1 MKIYHF
7 GCAHGLGH
15 GFMGVL
21 ENELFE
27 SLEVCDTLNDGWERE
42 ACYGGVFMENVMA
55 MDNPSHPSKYLR
67 ADQPLYPCTEVETR
81 YKNDCYKHQT
91 SFAVYT
97 RNDDYSKVFDLCGE
111 VENEPHPGCH
121 QGLGKNA
128 ALHSIKYVIGKEA
141 KAEATRKLCMVGQD
155 HEAHSNCVIGAVRAT
170 INYYAS
176 DEQAKALCESL
187 EADLRTGCL
196 KETEGHYKEAAFL
209 D

>member
-81 YKNDCYKHQT
+81 YKNECYKHQT